1 MKIISLQFQIDMLA
15 VGLRN
20 ELMGQDEG
28 KANLYYGFATYFV
41 DDNENLQYFITQIN
55 KNNE

>member
-1 MKIISLQFQIDMLA
+1 MLA

-20 ELMGQDEG
+20 ELMGQEDG
-28 KANLYYGFATYFV
+28 KGNLYYGFATYFV